1 MKKSS
6 GFGEGNSLFTLEE
19 KQYLLELLRKQ
30 GHFFLFRKKPKIHD
44 QLREKLEQM
53 IRNEKVNL
61 DRRH

>member
-1 MKKSS
+1 
-6 GFGEGNSLFTLEE
+6 LFTLEE
-19 KQYLLELLRKQ
+19 KQYLLALLKKQ
-30 GHFFLFRKKPKIHD
+30 GRFFLFRKKPRIHD